1 MSLDCE
7 ASEIM
12 NKQEIKEVFCDE
24 CFKWWK
30 VEELGAWLDGELY
43 CEECNSILAR
53 TDKYNPEKPRKY
65 TVRVKGID
73 GRFNWLM
80 YDCQLKKYVFGAFGS
95 RDCRNIFTE
104 KQLSRDGLGYVLYN
118 DAFEIREVEE

>member
-1 MSLDCE
+1 MT
-7 ASEIM
+7 
-12 NKQEIKEVFCDE
+12 IKEVFCDE
-24 CFKWWK
+24 CSKWWK
-30 VEELGAWLDGELY
+30 VEELSEWTDGELS
-43 CEECNSILAR
+43 CEECESVLAR

-73 GRFNWLM
+73 EHFNWLM
-80 YDCQLKKYVFGAFGS
+80 YDIQFKKYVFGAFGS

-104 KQLSRDGLGYVLYN
+104 KQLSRDGLGHVLYN